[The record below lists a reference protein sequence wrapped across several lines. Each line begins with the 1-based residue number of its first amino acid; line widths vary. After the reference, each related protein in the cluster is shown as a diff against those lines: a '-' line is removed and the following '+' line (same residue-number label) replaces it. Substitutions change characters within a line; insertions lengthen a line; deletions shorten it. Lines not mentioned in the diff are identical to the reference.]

1 MDEDMGEGC
10 PVSSFFLPK
19 TGIIPE
25 SIFNLYTRITN
36 SNGIFMSNAII
47 MKANIIRER
56 AVIMGKFDYKFVE
69 VPCDGNLK
77 NGNTETLERCKEI
90 IMNEAAQGWRLI
102 QIISPAGERR
112 MISGGCYE
120 IVLEKEN

>member
-1 MDEDMGEGC
+1 MDGDLGAGRSIS
-10 PVSSFFLPK
+10 PFFYIK

-25 SIFNLYTRITN
+25 SIYNLYTRPAN
-36 SNGIFMSNAII
+36 SNGILMSNTII

-56 AVIMGKFDYKFVE
+56 VVVMGKFDYKFVE
-69 VPCDGNLK
+69 VPLDGNLK
-77 NGNTETLERCKEI
+77 NGNMETLERCKEI
-90 IMNEAAQGWRLI
+90 IMSEAAQGWRLI

-112 MISGGCYE
+112 MISGGSYE

>member
-1 MDEDMGEGC
+1 MDGDLGAGRSIS
-10 PVSSFFLPK
+10 PFFYIK

-25 SIFNLYTRITN
+25 SIYNLYTRPAN
-36 SNGIFMSNAII
+36 SNGIFMSNTII

-56 AVIMGKFDYKFVE
+56 VVVMGKFDYKFVE
-69 VPCDGNLK
+69 VPLDGNLK
-77 NGNTETLERCKEI
+77 NGNMETLERCKEI

-112 MISGGCYE
+112 MISGGSYE

>member
-1 MDEDMGEGC
+1 
-10 PVSSFFLPK
+10 
-19 TGIIPE
+19 
-25 SIFNLYTRITN
+25 
-36 SNGIFMSNAII
+36 
-47 MKANIIRER
+47 
-56 AVIMGKFDYKFVE
+56 MGKFDYKFVE

-120 IVLEKEN
+120 IVLERKTEEVFLFFVLMRLYLPLLPIFYNLLIYD

>member
-1 MDEDMGEGC
+1 
-10 PVSSFFLPK
+10 
-19 TGIIPE
+19 
-25 SIFNLYTRITN
+25 
-36 SNGIFMSNAII
+36 MSNAII

-112 MISGGCYE
+112 MISGGCYRNCYWKRKTE
-120 IVLEKEN
+120 VGFPFFVLMRLYLPLLPIFYNLLIYD

>member
-25 SIFNLYTRITN
+25 SIYNLYTRITN
-36 SNGIFMSNAII
+36 SNG
-47 MKANIIRER
+47 
-56 AVIMGKFDYKFVE
+56 KFVE